1 MTKLLEIKN
10 LNVSFSSRLGTIKA
24 VHGVSITVQ
33 AGEVLGL
40 VGESGA
46 GKSTIGNAII
56 NLIEPPG
63 KITDGEVWFKDKNL
77 RKLNEN
83 EMLNIRGQ
91 KIGMIFQDPQTSL
104 NPVMTIGTQLLETI
118 NKTKKLFGKL
128 AYHNAIELLQSVGIQ
143 QPEAR
148 MNA

>member
-63 KITDGEVWFKDKNL
+63 KITDGEVWFKDK
-77 RKLNEN
+77 K
-83 EMLNIRGQ
+83 
-91 KIGMIFQDPQTSL
+91 P
-104 NPVMTIGTQLLETI
+104 
-118 NKTKKLFGKL
+118 
-128 AYHNAIELLQSVGIQ
+128 
-143 QPEAR
+143 
-148 MNA
+148 